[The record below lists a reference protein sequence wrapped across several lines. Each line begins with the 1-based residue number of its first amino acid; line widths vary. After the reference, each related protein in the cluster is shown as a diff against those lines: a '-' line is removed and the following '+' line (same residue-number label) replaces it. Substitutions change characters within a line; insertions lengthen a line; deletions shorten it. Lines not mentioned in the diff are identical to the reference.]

1 MRLKNVELN
10 ELKLLIA
17 ARLDVTDFLDI
28 IGYELADLLD
38 VLDDELENHYQ
49 ELLAACGWSALQEN
63 LPCT

>member
-1 MRLKNVELN
+1 MELN

-49 ELLAACGWSALQEN
+49 ELLAACG
-63 LPCT
+63 